1 MSSRT
6 FGSILFAAGFA
17 LMGPTALRA
26 QTAVADLES
35 ARRAIRIADL
45 ELAKAVADRSLQS
58 FLALI
63 DDDAMFFGKDVARG
77 RDAVSKAWLP
87 LFTDRSLFLKWHP
100 TQVEVSSSGDLGYS
114 IGDYE
119 RISKDAQGNP
129 ATATGSYVSIWRRKP
144 DGKWKIVVDI
154 GTPGTPTAKQ
164 P

>member
-1 MSSRT
+1 MSRAFGT
-6 FGSILFAAGFA
+6 FLFAAGFA
-17 LMGPTALRA
+17 LARVMAA
-26 QTAVADLES
+26 QTAVPDLE
-35 ARRAIRIADL
+35 AAKRAIRIADL

-58 FLALI
+58 FLALV
-63 DDDAMFFGKDVARG
+63 DEDAMFFGKDLARG
-77 RDAVSKAWLP
+77 REAVSKAWLP
-87 LFTDRSLFLKWHP
+87 LFTDRSLFLKWRP

-119 RISKDAQGNP
+119 RMSKDAQGNP
-129 ATATGSYVSIWRRKP
+129 TSVTGNYISIWRRKP